1 MSYDCEVLVRMGT
14 SDEVDAFDKWQDIF
28 PFHPGLESVV
38 AISGVQPLQVNYTEE
53 DGDSVVASV
62 FACRDWK
69 DADMV
74 NFAEYLLMVFPKLS
88 FIDCNIISPNICL
101 RYSYENGRV
110 VKNELTDD
118 EFNSCSC
125 DDERCD
131 LLTATEKDADKRE
144 VVVATI

>member
-1 MSYDCEVLVRMGT
+1 MSYDCEVLVRMGA

-28 PFHPGLESVV
+28 PCHPDLESVV
-38 AISGVQPLQVNYTEE
+38 AIRGIQPLQVNYTEE
-53 DGDSVVASV
+53 DGTSVVASV
-62 FACRDWK
+62 FARHDWK

-74 NFAEYLLMVFPKLS
+74 NFAEYLLSVFPKLS
-88 FIDCNIISPNICL
+88 FIDCNIISPNMCL
-101 RYSYENGRV
+101 RYTYENGRV

-118 EFNSCSC
+118 EFNSCSY